1 MRDRPTQLTRTISP
15 PHASVTAKASGREIH
30 SRFTSGITRLSG
42 VRAITK
48 EGFTMTSGLI
58 PILPAIRDL
67 ASRAGAAAAIGSGGS
82 IGAAVEIA

>member
-1 MRDRPTQLTRTISP
+1 
-15 PHASVTAKASGREIH
+15 
-30 SRFTSGITRLSG
+30 
-42 VRAITK
+42 
-48 EGFTMTSGLI
+48 MTNGLI